1 MRDEDSISKELVRER
16 RRVFRLKTK
25 EREREA
31 SVLLDKLRLRRMR
44 RYITHKGAR
53 QGSMR
58 EAGK

>member
-53 QGSMR
+53 
-58 EAGK
+58 